1 MGRKLAFSHAPV
13 KPSEIRVSG
22 VMAGRSCFSGSLII
36 YVLLNQISIN
46 FFMYN
51 FELPTREKLHVLSVS
66 QDLNRV
72 KFVSRTTYV
81 KASSKEIS
89 NMATSKLKIAMKLL
103 NITLAANLVI
113 LANDVSQNPGP
124 ACPPL
129 PSEIKG
135 LRVFHLN

>member
-1 MGRKLAFSHAPV
+1 
-13 KPSEIRVSG
+13 
-22 VMAGRSCFSGSLII
+22 
-36 YVLLNQISIN
+36 
-46 FFMYN
+46 MYN

>member
-1 MGRKLAFSHAPV
+1 
-13 KPSEIRVSG
+13 
-22 VMAGRSCFSGSLII
+22 
-36 YVLLNQISIN
+36 
-46 FFMYN
+46 
-51 FELPTREKLHVLSVS
+51 
-66 QDLNRV
+66 
-72 KFVSRTTYV
+72 
-81 KASSKEIS
+81 
-89 NMATSKLKIAMKLL
+89 MATSKLKIAMKLL